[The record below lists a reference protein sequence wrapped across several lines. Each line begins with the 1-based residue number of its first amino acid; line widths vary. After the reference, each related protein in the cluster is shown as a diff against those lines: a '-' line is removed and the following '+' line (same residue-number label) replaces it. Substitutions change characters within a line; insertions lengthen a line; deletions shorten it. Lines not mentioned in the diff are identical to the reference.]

1 MVDGLNAKFGPD
13 VVRCGLFERERKWR
27 TRFEKR
33 PPRYTTR
40 WDEIL
45 RV

>member
-1 MVDGLNAKFGPD
+1 MLMGSTPSSGVTWY
-13 VVRCGLFERERKWR
+13 GLFEREGKWR

-33 PPRYTTR
+33 SPRYTTR

-45 RV
+45 QV